1 MSHKRKVDMLPIFN
15 IKLFPNNYLMEEI
28 RVPNIQNYTQK
39 IVDGVL
45 ILKPKQIYATEDE
58 VAESITNSVIV
69 SCLVKGVQN
78 DASLSTLESLR
89 FILLNIWK
97 RMPAQ
102 KILQT
107 TTFNFKLTDE
117 DNYKWSPEIKMFIQP
132 KNTTN
137 TFKELCNMIRVNKTT
152 IELTIKNKAG
162 KILYFKI

>member
-1 MSHKRKVDMLPIFN
+1 
-15 IKLFPNNYLMEEI
+15 MEEI

-45 ILKPKQIYATEDE
+45 ILKPKQIYVTEDE
-58 VAESITNSVIV
+58 VVESITNSVIV
-69 SCLVKGVQN
+69 TCVVKDIQF
-78 DASLSTLESLR
+78 DPTLSTLECLR

-97 RMPAQ
+97 KMPAQ

-117 DNYKWSPEIKMFIQP
+117 DNYKWSPEINMVIQP

-137 TFKELCNMIRVNKTT
+137 TFKELCNMIRVNKLT
-152 IELTIKNKAG
+152 IELIIKNKTG
-162 KILYFKI
+162 KMIHFKI